1 MQVWQ
6 AIEKVLLED
15 QLGPGEDAAGQQ
27 FTELA
32 PLKPQLQLA
41 ELSCAV
47 PQLHIPDPAFAA
59 HTQDCCKVRRVEL
72 SFFHITKRLS
82 SCVLVFSVKILLVS
96 LSVAYQNSKFCM
108 NYICSSRTAQTMISA
123 VVCTSCRRM
132 ISRDHMTH

>member
-1 MQVWQ
+1 M
-6 AIEKVLLED
+6 LED

-59 HTQDCCKVRRVEL
+59 HTQDCCKVRNVE
-72 SFFHITKRLS
+72 RA
-82 SCVLVFSVKILLVS
+82 VILLYYKTSVIISLGVQCKNFISVS
-96 LSVAYQNSKFCM
+96 
-108 NYICSSRTAQTMISA
+108 
-123 VVCTSCRRM
+123 VCKLL
-132 ISRDHMTH
+132 HANFA

>member
-1 MQVWQ
+1 MWQ

-59 HTQDCCKVRRVEL
+59 HTQDCCKVRRGGILQDVCHL
-72 SFFHITKRLS
+72 QIIDFL
-82 SCVLVFSVKILLVS
+82 CVWCQKLMDYECL
-96 LSVAYQNSKFCM
+96 CP
-108 NYICSSRTAQTMISA
+108 
-123 VVCTSCRRM
+123 
-132 ISRDHMTH
+132 

>member
-59 HTQDCCKVRRVEL
+59 HTQDCCKVRIVSISTDILQNVCHLQIIDFLCVYCQKLKSVSVRCL
-72 SFFHITKRLS
+72 SF
-82 SCVLVFSVKILLVS
+82 
-96 LSVAYQNSKFCM
+96 
-108 NYICSSRTAQTMISA
+108 
-123 VVCTSCRRM
+123 
-132 ISRDHMTH
+132 

>member
-1 MQVWQ
+1 MTTDYTDLLLQVWQ

-59 HTQDCCKVRRVEL
+59 HTQDCCKVCMYTRAA
-72 SFFHITKRLS
+72 
-82 SCVLVFSVKILLVS
+82 IL
-96 LSVAYQNSKFCM
+96 QNIGHLKH
-108 NYICSSRTAQTMISA
+108 Y
-123 VVCTSCRRM
+123 
-132 ISRDHMTH
+132 

>member
-1 MQVWQ
+1 MWQ

-59 HTQDCCKVRRVEL
+59 HTQDCCKVCTPEQPYYHTTEYWPSKAL
-72 SFFHITKRLS
+72 LTFF
-82 SCVLVFSVKILLVS
+82 VFSVKT
-96 LSVAYQNSKFCM
+96 AKF
-108 NYICSSRTAQTMISA
+108 A
-123 VVCTSCRRM
+123 
-132 ISRDHMTH
+132 

>member
-1 MQVWQ
+1 MWQ

-59 HTQDCCKVRRVEL
+59 HTQDCCKVR
-72 SFFHITKRLS
+72 
-82 SCVLVFSVKILLVS
+82 
-96 LSVAYQNSKFCM
+96 
-108 NYICSSRTAQTMISA
+108 SSRAIIIVEHDFLNHQLQIYFKK
-123 VVCTSCRRM
+123 
-132 ISRDHMTH
+132 

>member
-1 MQVWQ
+1 MWQ

-59 HTQDCCKVRRVEL
+59 HTQDCCKVCRGGISTDILQNVCHL
-72 SFFHITKRLS
+72 QIIDFL
-82 SCVLVFSVKILLVS
+82 CV
-96 LSVAYQNSKFCM
+96 
-108 NYICSSRTAQTMISA
+108 
-123 VVCTSCRRM
+123 
-132 ISRDHMTH
+132 

>member
-1 MQVWQ
+1 MWQ

-59 HTQDCCKVRRVEL
+59 HTQDCCKVCRPEL
-72 SFFHITKRLS
+72 PYYHTTEYRPSKALLTFF
-82 SCVLVFSVKILLVS
+82 VFSVKT
-96 LSVAYQNSKFCM
+96 AKF
-108 NYICSSRTAQTMISA
+108 A
-123 VVCTSCRRM
+123 
-132 ISRDHMTH
+132 

>member
-59 HTQDCCKVRRVEL
+59 HTQDCCKVRKVEL
-72 SFFHITKRLS
+72 SYFHITKRLS

-96 LSVAYQNSKFCM
+96 LSVAYRFRNSKLCM
-108 NYICSSRTAQTMISA
+108 ISICS
-123 VVCTSCRRM
+123 
-132 ISRDHMTH
+132 THDDLCCCLHILQPHDQP